1 MTPFQADQLDRWT
14 KQIQDA
20 LAGNSGLREGLTDDE
35 ALPLVNWGA
44 EQARTVAQRL
54 AQAGEV
60 APDSEQIDNS
70 AYTLGR
76 LMARINWVVTY
87 RNKKDAA
94 WLTRTFAKINQLSRE
109 VFGPDA
115 PVLSDDEIA
124 AWIADHPNHSNAELL
139 HELIARLTP
148 KGAASP
154 EAPPAAPPS
163 PPAEPPDLA
172 PPPAPPD
179 TPDPAPPAPDTPQLG
194 DRPAGPERNT
204 SLLGRLLRALPTLPE
219 SPDEPAESDGNE
231 DTPHPQGDEG
241 L

>member
-54 AQAGEV
+54 AQAGDV

-163 PPAEPPDLA
+163 PPA
-172 PPPAPPD
+172 D
-179 TPDPAPPAPDTPQLG
+179 TPDPAPPAPDTPQHG

-204 SLLGRLLRALPTLPE
+204 GLLGRLFRALPTLPE
-219 SPDEPAESDGNE
+219 SPDESAESDGNE

>member
-54 AQAGEV
+54 AQVGDV

-115 PVLSDDEIA
+115 PVLSDDEVA
-124 AWIADHPNHSNAELL
+124 AWIAEHPHHSNAELL
-139 HELIARLTP
+139 RDLIARLTP
-148 KGAASP
+148 EGAASP
-154 EAPPAAPPS
+154 ETPPAVSPS
-163 PPAEPPDLA
+163 TPA
-172 PPPAPPD
+172 D
-179 TPDPAPPAPDTPQLG
+179 TPDLAPPAPDTPQHG
-194 DRPAGPERNT
+194 DRPAGPEHNT
-204 SLLGRLLRALPTLPE
+204 GVLGRLFRALPTLPE
-219 SPDEPAESDGNE
+219 SPDEPAEGGSNE

>member
-1 MTPFQADQLDRWT
+1 MAPFQADQLDRWT
-14 KQIQDA
+14 RQIQDA

-54 AQAGEV
+54 AQAGDV
-60 APDSEQIDNS
+60 APDSEQIENS

-87 RNKKDAA
+87 RNKKDPA

-124 AWIADHPNHSNAELL
+124 AWIADHPNRSNIDLL
-139 HELIARLTP
+139 RGLIARLTP
-148 KGAASP
+148 EGAVPP
-154 EAPPAAPPS
+154 EAPPAAPPEA
-163 PPAEPPDLA
+163 PPA

-179 TPDPAPPAPDTPQLG
+179 APDTTPPAPDAPQHG
-194 DRPAGPERNT
+194 ERPAGSEPRT
-204 SLLGRLLRALPTLPE
+204 GLLGRLFRALPTLPE
-219 SPDEPAESDGNE
+219 SPDEPAEGDTTE